1 MSDQQTTQ
9 AWNTAATNID
19 SQITTLEDQF
29 DLAENQKLENAAQV
43 ARLRGQLN
51 SLPPGSAERAA
62 IDQQIV
68 QLDDKNRQLTATQG
82 QLTTQISSLSFS
94 SASATQ
100 QATASSTGVPNTS
113 VVPPPGAT
121 AGTTE
126 TPQQVTIQPVEQV
139 ASVSGTTVS
148 GPATQESVFDPRQD
162 PAESVFD
169 PGTTYGGPA
178 TEESVFDPRQDVGE
192 NVFDPAGAVPNAA
205 VTEAAAR
212 LNDPYYG
219 LTAQQLKDLGG
230 ADPTDPYIRARLGIP
245 QLPGSTLNP
254 GGFAAYRPTG
264 VPLIDNAVSAIS
276 SFASSLGSFFGVTT
290 KPTVTTQGT
299 TTGAAVP
306 TPNTAAVA
314 ASAAAV
320 KEQNPN
326 LTANENA
333 NLTNIQAANAEVI
346 KAEDNIQTNNRT
358 ILAAEEGVATA
369 RETQRNAEAIIAQ
382 NNAELADEN
391 LPDDRRAV
399 LEANNSEQ
407 YASIAE
413 NARYIDDTS
422 AVIEG
427 AEQNTQQQRTYI
439 RENQAVIGE
448 SSAAFR
454 YNTSN
459 ENVFDP
465 RQDVGENVF
474 DPGTTYGGPATEES
488 VFDPRQD
495 VGESVFDPGT
505 TYGGPATEES
515 VFDPRQDPAESV
527 FDPGTTYGGPATE
540 ESVFDPRQDVGENVF
555 DPDSAI
561 PNSELAGAAAAI
573 NDPYYGL
580 TPEQIQ
586 ALGGADPTD
595 PYIRARLGIPQ
606 LPDSTLNPS
615 GFATFAPT
623 GVPLI
628 DGAVSAISSFTS
640 SLSNLFSPP
649 TKTEV
654 TQQGTT
660 TGAAAPAGVDTKA
673 AAADAAAV
681 KEQNPELAA
690 AAKENLT
697 NIEEAN
703 ANVVA
708 AEENIAINNQSIQ
721 ANEQAQAEALEQ
733 QRNAEAIIAQNNA
746 ELADDNLPD
755 DRRAELEANNAA
767 QRASIAENAAII
779 DEAQANIDAS
789 TANNEQQANS
799 ILENQYVVDEN
810 AEAFRINTTGGVD
823 ENGDPVNNT
832 ANDPEFNN
840 YGSPEYDAET
850 DGPLTDP
857 GTQELTEEETAA
869 LFDEAEATVEAP
881 PVAEPGQPGGTPQL
895 TDAEIAAI
903 YGTTDPQEVG
913 AIQGTSIV
921 TDEARAALSDPET
934 IKAQEALNREAAE
947 NPAIIPDVVLE
958 DDPSLTIPE
967 GDETGPPTEDEAV
980 DPAEDPELPEA
991 TLEPDPD
998 ATIPEDV
1005 PPEEDPGL
1013 EELEEPPGTEG
1024 EITDLAEPVD
1034 EETDPEL
1041 LAGEEEEPF
1050 TDLAEPVDPDED
1062 PGAESELLA
1071 GEEDLGPYTDLAE
1084 PPTDEPEQLGD
1095 PDLEDGEITDLAEPV
1110 DPDADPELEQLGD
1123 PALQE
1128 EADTE
1133 AEQLS
1138 GPTDV
1143 DTGEDPGVPDGL
1155 SDEEIL
1161 ARQNPGGLSDEEI
1174 LARQEAAQKAA
1185 DKANTINQATLQSR
1199 YKQPGNT
1206 DWRVRLSLAQ
1216 SSDYLYN
1223 VVGKGETGPGILAPL
1238 AASNGVIFPYMP
1250 QISTMYRASY
1260 AQYDLIHSNFRGVYY
1275 QSSRVDD
1282 IQIRGTFTAQDTTEA
1297 AYLLATIHFFRSVT
1311 KMFYGKDAERG
1322 TPPPLVFLSGLGDY
1336 QFSKHPCLV
1345 SQFSYTLPNDV
1356 DYIRA
1361 TNVNDYGGN
1370 LSNRRT
1376 PTQVAPGGINF
1387 AGARR
1392 LANTITSG
1400 GQPLAKGATPQT
1412 PQQNDVLGR
1421 VNNTGDFS
1429 TYVPTMMEID
1439 ITLVPVQT
1447 RSQVS
1452 KQFSLKDFA
1461 NGSLLRGGFW

>member
-1 MSDQQTTQ
+1 MAYDAAKANEVNQLIEQGLDPDEAILMAGISVDELGNYAYDPTTSQLGQQYGPP
-9 AWNTAATNID
+9 TAE
-19 SQITTLEDQF
+19 SVF
-29 DLAENQKLENAAQV
+29 DPRQDVGENV
-43 ARLRGQLN
+43 F
-51 SLPPGSAERAA
+51 
-62 IDQQIV
+62 D
-68 QLDDKNRQLTATQG
+68 
-82 QLTTQISSLSFS
+82 
-94 SASATQ
+94 
-100 QATASSTGVPNTS
+100 
-113 VVPPPGAT
+113 PGAT
-121 AGTTE
+121 FN
-126 TPQQVTIQPVEQV
+126 
-139 ASVSGTTVS
+139 

-178 TEESVFDPRQDVGE
+178 TEESVFDPRQDVAE
-192 NVFDPAGAVPNAA
+192 SVFDPAGAVPNAA

-245 QLPGSTLNP
+245 QLTGSTLNP
-254 GGFAAYRPTG
+254 SGFAAYQPTG
-264 VPLIDNAVSAIS
+264 VPLIDNAVAAIS
-276 SFASSLGSFFGVTT
+276 SFASSLSSFFSPPT
-290 KPTVTTQGT
+290 KPTVTQQGT
-299 TTGAAVP
+299 TTGTQAAVGAP
-306 TPNTAAVA
+306 INV
-314 ASAAAV
+314 
-320 KEQNPN
+320 
-326 LTANENA
+326 
-333 NLTNIQAANAEVI
+333 ANA
-346 KAEDNIQTNNRT
+346 Q
-358 ILAAEEGVATA
+358 TA
-369 RETQRNAEAIIAQ
+369 RDQPVNPASDPSQFPAYDDDGNLKDGFAVNNETGETYFQGYPGNV
-382 NNAELADEN
+382 NNA
-391 LPDDRRAV
+391 
-399 LEANNSEQ
+399 S
-407 YASIAE
+407 
-413 NARYIDDTS
+413 
-422 AVIEG
+422 
-427 AEQNTQQQRTYI
+427 
-439 RENQAVIGE
+439 
-448 SSAAFR
+448 
-454 YNTSN
+454 
-459 ENVFDP
+459 
-465 RQDVGENVF
+465 
-474 DPGTTYGGPATEES
+474 ES

-495 VGESVFDPGT
+495 PAESVFDPGT

-561 PNSELAGAAAAI
+561 PNSELASTAAAI

-606 LPDSTLNPS
+606 LSGSTLNPS

-628 DGAVSAISSFTS
+628 DNAVGAISSFTS
-640 SLSNLFSPP
+640 SLSNLFTP
-649 TKTEV
+649 TTKPAV

-660 TGAAAPAGVDTKA
+660 TGAAEPAGVDTKA

-681 KEQNPELAA
+681 KQQNPELAA

-697 NIEEAN
+697 NIEAAN

-708 AEENIAINNQSIQ
+708 AEENIEINNRSIQ
-721 ANEQAQAEALEQ
+721 ANEQAQAQALEQ
-733 QRNAEAIIAQNNA
+733 QRQAQAIIDQNNA

-767 QRASIAENAAII
+767 QLDSIAQNAAVI
-779 DEAQANIDAS
+779 DQAQNNIDAS
-789 TANNEQQANS
+789 TANNEQQANA

-810 AEAFRINTTGGVD
+810 AEAFKINTTGGVD

-832 ANDPEFNN
+832 ANDPEFND
-840 YGSPEYDAET
+840 YGSPEYNAAT

-881 PVAEPGQPGGTPQL
+881 PVAAPGEAGGTPLL
-895 TDAEIAAI
+895 TDAEIAEI
-903 YGTTDPQEVG
+903 YGVTDPQEVG
-913 AIQGTSIV
+913 AIQGTQII
-921 TDEARAALSDPET
+921 DDDARAALSDPET
-934 IKAQEALNREAAE
+934 IKRQEALNREAAE
-947 NPAIIPDVVLE
+947 NPAIIPNVVLE

-1005 PPEEDPGL
+1005 PPEEDP
-1013 EELEEPPGTEG
+1013 ELEEPPGTEG

-1034 EETDPEL
+1034 PESDPEL

-1050 TDLAEPVDPDED
+1050 TELAEPPDPDAT
-1062 PGAESELLA
+1062 PELEQLA
-1071 GEEDLGPYTDLAE
+1071 GPEEEEPYTELAE

-1143 DTGEDPGVPDGL
+1143 NPAEDQGLNPGGL
-1155 SDEEIL
+1155 SDEELL

-1174 LARQEAAQKAA
+1174 LARQEAAQQAA
-1185 DKANTINQATLQSR
+1185 AKANAINQATLQSR
-1199 YKQPGNT
+1199 YKQPGNS
-1206 DWRVRLSLAQ
+1206 DWRVRLSLAP
-1216 SSDYLYN
+1216 SSSYLYN
-1223 VVGKGETGPGILAPL
+1223 VLAAGSGDQGAGILAPL
-1238 AASNGVIFPYMP
+1238 AQSNGVIFPYMP
-1250 QISTMYRASY
+1250 QISTAYRANY
-1260 AQYDLIHSNFRGVYY
+1260 EQYDLVHSNFRGVYY
-1275 QSSRVDD
+1275 KSSRVDD
-1282 IQIRGTFTAQDTTEA
+1282 IQVRGTFTAQDTTEA
-1297 AYLLATIHFFRSVT
+1297 AYLLAVIHFFRSVT

-1322 TPPPLVFLSGLGDY
+1322 TPPPLVYLSGLGDY

-1345 SQFSYTLPNDV
+1345 NQFSYTLPNDV

-1361 TNVNDYGGN
+1361 TNPNDYGGN
-1370 LSNRRT
+1370 LLSRRT
-1376 PTQVAPGGINF
+1376 PTQSAPGGINF

-1392 LANTITSG
+1392 LANTLTPS
-1400 GQPLAKGATPQT
+1400 GQPLPFGATPQT
-1412 PQQNDVLGR
+1412 PQQNSVTGR

-1439 ITLVPVQT
+1439 ITLIPVQT

-1461 NGSLLRGGFW
+1461 NGNLLRGGFW

>member
-1 MSDQQTTQ
+1 MAYDAAKANEVNQLIEQGIDPSEAIRMAGIPADQLGDYDYDPTTSKLGQ
-9 AWNTAATNID
+9 QYGPPIEE
-19 SQITTLEDQF
+19 SVF
-29 DLAENQKLENAAQV
+29 DPRQDVGENV
-43 ARLRGQLN
+43 FD
-51 SLPPGSAERAA
+51 PG
-62 IDQQIV
+62 
-68 QLDDKNRQLTATQG
+68 
-82 QLTTQISSLSFS
+82 
-94 SASATQ
+94 
-100 QATASSTGVPNTS
+100 
-113 VVPPPGAT
+113 
-121 AGTTE
+121 
-126 TPQQVTIQPVEQV
+126 VTFN
-139 ASVSGTTVS
+139 

-162 PAESVFD
+162 VAESVFD
-169 PGTTYGGPA
+169 PGAISGPINQGD
-178 TEESVFDPRQDVGE
+178 ENVFDPRQDVGE

-245 QLPGSTLNP
+245 QLAGSTLNP
-254 GGFAAYRPTG
+254 GGFAAYQPTG

-474 DPGTTYGGPATEES
+474 DPGTTYNGPATEES

-515 VFDPRQDPAESV
+515 VFDPRQDVGENVFDPGTTYNGPATEESVFDPRQDPAESV
-527 FDPGTTYGGPATE
+527 FDPGTTYNGPATE

-703 ANVVA
+703 AEVA
-708 AEENIAINNQSIQ
+708 KAEDNIQ
-721 ANEQAQAEALEQ
+721 ANNRSILANEEAQAEAQEQ
-733 QRNAEAIIAQNNA
+733 QRQAQAIIDQNNA

-767 QRASIAENAAII
+767 QRESIAQNASII
-779 DEAQANIDAS
+779 DETQNNIDNA
-789 TANNEQQANS
+789 TLNNDQQQAS
-799 ILENQYVVDEN
+799 IQQNQAVVAEN
-810 AEAFRINTTGGVD
+810 AEAFQINN
-823 ENGDPVNNT
+823 ENLDGPVNT
-832 ANDPEFNN
+832 ANDPEYDDYNI
-840 YGSPEYDAET
+840 PEYDAET
-850 DGPLTDP
+850 DGPATDD
-857 GTQELTEEETAA
+857 GVQNLSDEETAA
-869 LFDEAEATVEAP
+869 LFDEAEAGPEAP
-881 PVAEPGQPGGTPQL
+881 PVAAPGEPGGAPLL
-895 TDAEIAAI
+895 TDAEIATI

-980 DPAEDPELPEA
+980 DAAEDPELPEA
-991 TLEPDPD
+991 TLEPNPD

-1041 LAGEEEEPF
+1041 LGGPEEEEPY
-1050 TDLAEPVDPDED
+1050 TELAEPVDPDADAELEQLGD
-1062 PGAESELLA
+1062 PELQ
-1071 GEEDLGPYTDLAE
+1071 EEELGPYTDLAD
-1084 PPTDEPEQLGD
+1084 PPTDEPELEQLGD
-1095 PDLEDGEITDLAEPV
+1095 PDLEDGEITELAEPV

-1143 DTGEDPGVPDGL
+1143 DETQDPAIGGELTTPDGEVEGEGDAGTGL
-1155 SDEEIL
+1155 REPTEEDVR
-1161 ARQNPGGLSDEEI
+1161 AAEESG
-1174 LARQEAAQKAA
+1174 E
-1185 DKANTINQATLQSR
+1185 KANTINQATLQSR

-1223 VVGKGETGPGILAPL
+1223 VLGKGETGPGILAPL

-1250 QISTMYRASY
+1250 QISTMYRANY
-1260 AQYDLIHSNFRGVYY
+1260 EQYDLVHSNFRGVYY
-1275 QSSRVDD
+1275 KSSRVDD

-1311 KMFYGKDAERG
+1311 KMFYGKDAQRG

-1370 LSNRRT
+1370 LSSRRT

-1400 GQPLAKGATPQT
+1400 GQPLSKGATPQT

-1452 KQFSLKDFA
+1452 KQFSVKDFA